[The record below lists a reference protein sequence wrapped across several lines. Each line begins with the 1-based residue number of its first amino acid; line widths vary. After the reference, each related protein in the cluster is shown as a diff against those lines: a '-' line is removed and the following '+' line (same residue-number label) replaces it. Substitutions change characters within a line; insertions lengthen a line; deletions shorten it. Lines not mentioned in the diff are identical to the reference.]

1 MRRATIR
8 RDILAVICVS
18 HLETCLATPP
28 DAATAGGRLPPAIHD
43 QRLQKAATAVIRA
56 HKIKTIMNEQ
66 DQAPPSG
73 EAQASEPAVNE
84 PAADEGEGLVSAE
97 SGFVRKFGV
106 AVVGIVVILIGIPL
120 IPLVGPGWLIVFTG
134 LAILASEFE
143 WADRLRTKIRERLRA
158 LFSNQPAG
166 NDE

>member
-1 MRRATIR
+1 
-8 RDILAVICVS
+8 
-18 HLETCLATPP
+18 
-28 DAATAGGRLPPAIHD
+28 
-43 QRLQKAATAVIRA
+43 
-56 HKIKTIMNEQ
+56 MNEQ